1 VDTSVWIFALRKE
14 PVLQVRD
21 RIDALLKEDAIITT
35 GIIKLELLAGTKTEK
50 EYKRLKSSLD
60 ALESIETDDQLWHNA
75 CEHGFKLR
83 RRGLTVPATDILIA
97 SCALQTGA
105 ILLHADMHFDLIEKP
120 LGLRVESYVL
130 ALKEALA

>member
-1 VDTSVWIFALRKE
+1 VDTSAWIFALRKE

-35 GIIKLELLAGTKTEK
+35 VIIKLELLAGTKTEK
-50 EYKRLKSSLD
+50 EYKRLKSRLD
-60 ALESIETDDQLWHNA
+60 ALESIEADDQLWHNA

-105 ILLHADMHFDLIEKP
+105 ILPHADMHFDLIEKP